1 MPLVTPFDPWNSP
14 LCHCPPKYSFSPYT
28 GCSHRCLYCYITSYI
43 PNAFDCRPKDRLLER
58 LGREI
63 RRLDR
68 TIPITIA
75 SSSDPYIPM
84 ENSTNLT
91 RDALRLLT
99 RSGFKVLLVT
109 KSNLVTRDID
119 IIKRARCSIS
129 MTITTLQIEIAKLLE
144 PLATSPDKRLEAIK
158 ALTEANIP
166 CSVRIDPII
175 PGINGDLE
183 QLEPLVKEVAAAGA
197 KHIVASSYKAKA
209 DNFKR
214 MISVFPDLRD
224 RLERTY
230 WAEGE
235 AKGRARYAPY
245 SFRRPLLE
253 ELKRIV
259 ESRGSTFATC
269 REGFSDLNSGKTC
282 DGTHLIP
289 ERLNTA

>member
-1 MPLVTPFDPWNSP
+1 MTLITPFDPWKSP
-14 LCHCPPKYSFSPYT
+14 LCHCPPKYSLSPYT
-28 GCSHRCLYCYITSYI
+28 GCSHRCAYCYITSYI
-43 PNAFDCRPKDRLLER
+43 PNAFDCRPKDNLLKR

-68 TIPITIA
+68 KMPIAIA

-84 ENSTNLT
+84 EISANLT
-91 RDALRLLT
+91 RETLRLLT
-99 RSGFKVLLVT
+99 QNGFKVLLVT

-119 IIKRARCSIS
+119 IIKQARCSVS

-144 PLATSPDKRLEAIK
+144 PSAPSPDKRLEAIK
-158 ALTEANIP
+158 MLVEANIP
-166 CSVRIDPII
+166 CSIRIDPII
-175 PGINGDLE
+175 PGINDDLG
-183 QLEPLVKEVAAAGA
+183 QLETLIEEVARAGA

-214 MISVFPDLRD
+214 IISAFPHLRD
-224 RLERTY
+224 HLERIY

-245 SFRRPLLE
+245 SFRRPLLQ
-253 ELKRIV
+253 ELKRII
-259 ESRGSTFATC
+259 ESHGLTFATC
-269 REGFSDLNSGKTC
+269 REGFSDLNSGRTC

-289 ERLNTA
+289 ERLNAA